1 MWDYL
6 GEATINIVLTQL
18 NEKCLSPASFFQLIS
33 FYSSCN
39 IQLNIKTQQFM
50 LYFEI
55 TYFKYFDNVLC
66 HMMVQRAWNYFCQEQ
81 RIFFNYRKFWNF
93 LIFTSVQVWLLWN
106 GISSPHCFYTL
117 RDNIPRVF
125 FFRICCSI
133 WLVRFELSS
142 ELFCSYQLPI
152 YHCWIHKH

>member
-66 HMMVQRAWNYFCQEQ
+66 HMMVQR
-81 RIFFNYRKFWNF
+81 
-93 LIFTSVQVWLLWN
+93 V
-106 GISSPHCFYTL
+106 
-117 RDNIPRVF
+117 
-125 FFRICCSI
+125 
-133 WLVRFELSS
+133 
-142 ELFCSYQLPI
+142 
-152 YHCWIHKH
+152 